1 MTSVDRWAPWHW
13 ARVSRLCMMAAA
25 VADMPTPV
33 LGGLPAAATAAATLP
48 RMTDGVLGAIGR
60 AAAACSDAA
69 RRRLRL
75 ARLRDVAEVGDSL
88 RLLCSLSR
96 RFVGAAS
103 FWPRRGM
110 FRTAAAGGVAR
121 SLDACC
127 VAASMVTGHERI
139 TMWKPVKNV
148 RLSTPQPRPNN
159 PGATLYA
166 SPRYLLWLPAAST
179 TVYVRT
185 VRSEQRRRGASKRA
199 GPAGDAAALPR
210 SERYL
215 GAVVAGSKLLVVAGA
230 AALIAAFAV
239 DSA

>member
-1 MTSVDRWAPWHW
+1 
-13 ARVSRLCMMAAA
+13 MMAAA

-48 RMTDGVLGAIGR
+48 RITDGVLGASGR
-60 AAAACSDAA
+60 AAAARSNGA

-75 ARLRDVAEVGDSL
+75 ARLRDVAETGDSL
-88 RLLCSLSR
+88 RPLSR
-96 RFVGAAS
+96 RFEGAAS

-121 SLDACC
+121 SLDARC
-127 VAASMVTGHERI
+127 VAASMVIGHERI
-139 TMWKPVKNV
+139 TMWKPAKHA

-159 PGATLYA
+159 PGTTLYA

-185 VRSEQRRRGASKRA
+185 VRSEQRRRGDSKSE